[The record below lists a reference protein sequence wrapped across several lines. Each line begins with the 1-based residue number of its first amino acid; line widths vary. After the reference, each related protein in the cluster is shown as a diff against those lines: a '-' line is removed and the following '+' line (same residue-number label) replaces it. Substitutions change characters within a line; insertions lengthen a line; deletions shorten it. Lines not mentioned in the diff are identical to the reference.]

1 MKKEIWKAVRNFQNL
16 YEVSN
21 LGRVRS
27 LDRVSTF
34 KVVYPSGKE
43 VQKTRIFKGKLL
55 KPTMDNCGYYHVRL
69 ADNNQYT
76 LFKVH
81 KLVWQTFNSKI
92 KRNLTINH
100 KNEIKSDNRLAN
112 LELMTRKKNLRTF
125 RKNNNHNYR
134 YRDQNGQC
142 FSSFR
147 SYAKRHKLRYN
158 RYFFLKSLK
167 LNINYMKTDYKFE
180 VVE

>member
-27 LDRVSTF
+27 LDRILIY

-43 VQKTRIFKGKLL
+43 VQKTRVFKGRIL

-69 ADNNQYT
+69 ADNGIYT

-92 KRNLTINH
+92 KRGLTINH
-100 KNEIKSDNRLAN
+100 INEVKSDNRLAN
-112 LELMTRKKNLRTF
+112 LELMTRKKNLKTF

-134 YRDQNGQC
+134 YRDQNGQQ

-147 SYAKRHKLRYN
+147 SYTRRKKIIYN
-158 RYFFLKSLK
+158 KYFFLKSLK
-167 LNINYMKTDYKFE
+167 LNINYMNTDYKFE